1 MSELAGQYS
10 KEDIGAGF
18 TAVFKA
24 ASAADLE
31 TAINA
36 LPVLRAPIFH
46 TEMRQYRLRMQ
57 PESANFLSIYDGFFL
72 KLHYRAFMEELKS
85 NPPGSASGQR
95 VDVYAPAFYLQFTK
109 GMLGGKLPPLDGR
122 TYDPAKDTDAIA
134 HELESHLGKK
144 IELQSWQPSKGSR
157 WAAILMACRRCP
169 EIQLT
174 FRAQLVDLTVAQE
187 LREILEQKRINSEI
201 CQYCG
206 ATLGLPVRVWIQEQ
220 PGATDPLGVA
230 SWICRP
236 RATEAIYLPPPGT
249 LRNSENDVILEVR
262 QEILLRQLGQNPFA
276 PDAQVGMQSYG
287 VAYGLDELL
296 RRLSAGSS
304 AYEDMVQSITEK
316 LESGLMPLYQVEQFI
331 RQIVPPTA
339 KKWPVIT
346 ASPAGQLREAVVR
359 NLIAEVCAEAQGASA
374 STRAQIA
381 GLTVQCYTGL
391 GEFGLAEANLARA
404 EDLLANEPPSLSLL
418 NVKAELLSAQG
429 HSQEAEQLRNQVL
442 AAGKFENRAA
452 RQDVIMNNALE
463 ARKGGRLAE
472 ALEGMRTSAKT
483 YEELAKEAL
492 GDATQLAEI
501 RHSQSGALANL
512 GIVCADIASNF
523 ELIAVLSTDSAKRGD
538 LSPRLREIMS
548 QLGSVEAYTAMH
560 DEMTQRVMPLLDP
573 AVRNPPTLRREAE
586 SLLRSA
592 LAISEEMGSYD
603 YAAIQSRSL
612 AVVLDDQGKPR
623 DAEAM
628 MDACLRYAARVTD
641 YHTMSAASL
650 YLADKAQAEGDGA
663 RQLDLLRGG
672 LRFYMREAVRRGAEY
687 QPGLAQRIA
696 RDALHTVTSGG
707 HPLDAILVAE
717 STKAIATSIS
727 LSRGVPLQATAA
739 TGPLQEL
746 LKQREALRIK
756 TIWNKDES
764 SPIEQQ
770 LSALEHDID
779 KTRSELSLRDERFV
793 RWRDAT
799 YLDVTEA
806 HVLDRILGDATFA
819 GFVDDGDAIFCYA
832 AWKGGQIVERP
843 MPSTPP
849 ALIEALGRRLDS
861 LRPEDQVFI
870 SPCESLEQFPF
881 SRIVYRQKT
890 LCEQVNLCMTWGLSV
905 LEASAERP
913 FLQLKRALCV
923 GAPTRPNV
931 PDLPGAKDEVGR
943 IVDMLEKAHVSASP
957 ALTGRDATVAAL
969 SKKISDCDV
978 VHFACHAVASDSGGD
993 GQLLLAPD
1001 LISRDSGVL
1010 SEDRIVST
1018 LSLKFGSHVNM
1029 AACRSGGGKG
1039 EGRYYHRGLIP
1050 AFLVAGAGSVMGSL
1064 WVLEDGP
1071 AARFQAAYYERLIQ
1085 GTKPGSALAKTQ
1097 RDCIA
1102 GKLGDDMK
1110 LAANWAGYVL
1120 YGKG

>member
-1 MSELAGQYS
+1 
-10 KEDIGAGF
+10 
-18 TAVFKA
+18 
-24 ASAADLE
+24 
-31 TAINA
+31 
-36 LPVLRAPIFH
+36 
-46 TEMRQYRLRMQ
+46 MQ
-57 PESANFLSIYDGFFL
+57 PESANFLSIYDAFFL
-72 KLHYRAFMEELKS
+72 KLHYRAYMEELKS
-85 NPPGSASGQR
+85 NPPSTTGKAR
-95 VDVYAPAFYLQFTK
+95 VDVHAPAFYLQFTK
-109 GMLGGKLPPLDGR
+109 DMLGGKLPPLDGPI
-122 TYDPAKDTDAIA
+122 YDPTKDTDAIA
-134 HELESHLGKK
+134 HELASHLGKK
-144 IELQSWQPSKGSR
+144 IELQSWQPSNGSR
-157 WAAILMACRRCP
+157 WAAILMACRKCP

-174 FRAQLVDLTVAQE
+174 FRAQLVDLTVAPE
-187 LREILEQKRINSEI
+187 LREMLDQKRINSEV

-206 ATLGLPVRVWIQEQ
+206 ATLGLPVRVWMQEQ
-220 PGATDPLGVA
+220 PGASDPLGVA

-249 LRNSENDVILEVR
+249 LRNPENDVIFEVR
-262 QEILLRQLGQNPFA
+262 QEILLRKLGQNPT
-276 PDAQVGMQSYG
+276 GSQSQG
-287 VAYGLDELL
+287 VAYGLDELS
-296 RRLSAGSS
+296 RRLQSVEGKSAGTI
-304 AYEDMVQSITEK
+304 AYEDMVHSITEK

-331 RQIVPPTA
+331 RQILPPNA
-339 KKWPVIT
+339 KEWPLIT

-404 EDLLANEPPSLSLL
+404 EDLVANEPASLSLL

-429 HSQEAEQLRNQVL
+429 HYQEAEQLRNQVL
-442 AAGKFENRAA
+442 AAGKFKNRVA
-452 RQDVIMNNALE
+452 RQDLIMNNALE
-463 ARKGGRLAE
+463 ARKDGRLAE
-472 ALEGMRTSAKT
+472 ALEGMRTSAET
-483 YEELAKEAL
+483 YEELAKEAV

-512 GIVCADIASNF
+512 GIIYSDIASNL
-523 ELIAVLSTDSAKRGD
+523 ELIAVLSTDSAKRDD
-538 LSPRLREIMS
+538 LSPRLRQIMS
-548 QLGSVEAYTAMH
+548 QLGSAEAYTAMH

-573 AVRNPPTLRREAE
+573 DVRNPPALRREAE
-586 SLLRSA
+586 TLLRSA
-592 LAISEEMGSYD
+592 LAISGEMGSYD

-612 AVVLDDQGKPR
+612 ALVLDDQGKSR
-623 DAEAM
+623 DAEAK

-707 HPLDAILVAE
+707 NPLEAILVAE

-756 TIWNKDES
+756 AIWNKDES
-764 SPIEQQ
+764 SAIEQQ
-770 LSALEHDID
+770 LSALEQDID

-806 HVLDRILGDATFA
+806 LALDRILGNATFV
-819 GFVDDGDAIFCYA
+819 GFVDDGDSIFCYA
-832 AWKGGQIVERP
+832 VWKGGQIVERP
-843 MPSTPP
+843 TQSTPP
-849 ALIEALGRRLDS
+849 ALIAALEARLDS
-861 LRPEDQVFI
+861 LSPEDRLFI
-870 SPCESLEQFPF
+870 SPCGSLEQFPF
-881 SRIVYRQKT
+881 CRIVYRQKT
-890 LCEQVNLCMTWGLSV
+890 LCEHVNLCMTWGLSV
-905 LEASAERP
+905 LEASVERP
-913 FLQLKRALCV
+913 FLQLTKALCV

-931 PDLPGAKDEVGR
+931 PDLPGAKDEVQA
-943 IVDMLEKAHVSASP
+943 IVEMLEKAHVAASP
-957 ALTGRDATVAAL
+957 ALTGRDATVPAL
-969 SKKISDCDV
+969 SKRISDCDLA
-978 VHFACHAVASDSGGD
+978 HFACHAVASDSGGD

-1064 WVLEDGP
+1064 WALEDGP

-1085 GTKPGSALAKTQ
+1085 GTKPSRALAETQ

-1102 GKLGDDMK
+1102 GKLGEDMK
-1110 LAANWAGYVL
+1110 QVANWAGYVL